1 MTVFFKRKHKYKFSI
16 FINSPYLISIPYH
29 FVQIMHISCAHV
41 LLLNCFYCIL
51 QSNVISTATSST
63 VPVLS
68 ELRSVLPVGV
78 APVPVGAVIEAML
91 RYSFI
96 SFLREL
102 SGTGTRFT
110 AMTKFIRPQKTRR
123 PQKSLWIM

>member
-1 MTVFFKRKHKYKFSI
+1 MTVFFKCKHKHKFSI
-16 FINSPYLISIPYH
+16 FYFNSIS
-29 FVQIMHISCAHV
+29 FCT
-41 LLLNCFYCIL
+41 
-51 QSNVISTATSST
+51 STKHA
-63 VPVLS
+63 
-68 ELRSVLPVGV
+68 
-78 APVPVGAVIEAML
+78 GAVIEAML

-96 SFLREL
+96 SFLREQ